1 MASVSKNSAVELLF
15 KQGIEQKE
23 ISKLLHISETTISK
37 IVVNK
42 QLRRKRLDHDLRKN
56 TAEEDALTALAHQ
69 SRIIRMISQKLGDGL
84 PENLDDI
91 SMDELKAALIPK
103 GEIDALQKL
112 FTTIKGKELD
122 WSAIVRILREFSNW
136 LKDEDLEAAKEIVPH
151 IDTYIN
157 IKRKSLQ

>member
-1 MASVSKNSAVELLF
+1 
-15 KQGIEQKE
+15 
-23 ISKLLHISETTISK
+23 
-37 IVVNK
+37 
-42 QLRRKRLDHDLRKN
+42 
-56 TAEEDALTALAHQ
+56 
-69 SRIIRMISQKLGDGL
+69 MISQKLGDGL
-84 PENLDDI
+84 PENLEEI

-136 LKDEDLEAAKEIVPH
+136 LKDEDLEAAKDIVPH

-157 IKRKSLQ
+157 LKRKSLQ